1 MTADQL
7 TQKFKLKG
15 EVSPKKNPSE
25 RWRILDAYNTSCYIK
40 EVNGIGFR
48 VIDYDVLD
56 RDWMPYKKPKSKP
69 VVVESAK
76 DNFGN
81 ELRVGDEVYYA
92 TSYCCGRGY
101 AIEKGRITGFTPCTV
116 IVSENGSDSHYIA
129 SDKIGKI

>member
-1 MTADQL
+1 MTSDQL

-15 EVSPKKNPSE
+15 EISPKKNPSE

-40 EVNGIGFR
+40 EVNGIGFM
-48 VIDYDVLD
+48 VIDYDELD
-56 RDWMPYKKPKSKP
+56 RDWSPYKKPKSKP
-69 VVVESAK
+69 VVIESAK
-76 DNFGN
+76 DKFGN